1 MGGKQTKYYD
11 LVDFEFP
18 TKSPKDKVK
27 KTILIEKGIQDI
39 RE

>member
-1 MGGKQTKYYD
+1 MGLRQTKFD

-18 TKSPKDKVK
+18 TKSPKDSVK

-39 RE
+39 RK